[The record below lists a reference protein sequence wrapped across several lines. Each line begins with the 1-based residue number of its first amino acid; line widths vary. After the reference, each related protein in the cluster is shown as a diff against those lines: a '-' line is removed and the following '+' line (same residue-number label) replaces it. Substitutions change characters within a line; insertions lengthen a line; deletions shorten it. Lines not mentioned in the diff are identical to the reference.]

1 MRARAR
7 PVAPAERTAPAVNR
21 SVPAVQRTAPAA
33 ASEQPK
39 RLDSSRFAHP
49 QGNTVRETQPART
62 AAPNREIQ
70 RSVPA
75 GSQPRAEDRGNSNGN
90 PRATGNYGSR
100 EVMPA
105 QPRQEYR
112 APAQQP
118 RQVHQAPQRSVQEN
132 RAPAQQPRQE
142 YQAPQRNVQE
152 NRAPQNNVQQYQ
164 RAPQPQVQRNAQ
176 TTRPAPQEHK
186 KDDKNDKNDNN
197 GHH

>member
-1 MRARAR
+1 
-7 PVAPAERTAPAVNR
+7 
-21 SVPAVQRTAPAA
+21 
-33 ASEQPK
+33 
-39 RLDSSRFAHP
+39 
-49 QGNTVRETQPART
+49 NTVRETQPART

-90 PRATGNYGSR
+90 PRATGNYGGR
-100 EVMPA
+100 EVTPA
-105 QPRQEYR
+105 QPRQEY
-112 APAQQP
+112 
-118 RQVHQAPQRSVQEN
+118 

-176 TTRPAPQEHK
+176 TTR
-186 KDDKNDKNDNN
+186 
-197 GHH
+197 